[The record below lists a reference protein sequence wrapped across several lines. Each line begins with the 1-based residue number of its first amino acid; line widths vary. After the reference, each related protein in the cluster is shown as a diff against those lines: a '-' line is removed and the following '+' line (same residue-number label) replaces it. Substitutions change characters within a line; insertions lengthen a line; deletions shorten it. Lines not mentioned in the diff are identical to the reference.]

1 MPPSLGGD
9 FMQSLSSFLISLAV
23 VRTLDY
29 MALKRGG
36 IKVIVWREDERVSQK
51 VKGELALFMGELT
64 TQVFFQNYLPISAS
78 FGLKRVI

>member
-1 MPPSLGGD
+1 MH
-9 FMQSLSSFLISLAV
+9 LSYCYNNASFTIPFLSEKGKL
-23 VRTLDY
+23 
-29 MALKRGG
+29 
-36 IKVIVWREDERVSQK
+36 KVIVWREDERVSQK

>member
-1 MPPSLGGD
+1 MIIWLYRGGGGGWG
-9 FMQSLSSFLISLAV
+9 
-23 VRTLDY
+23 
-29 MALKRGG
+29 GG